1 MVSLEI
7 ALLAESE
14 LTPLNSQL
22 AVEVAQLEIGLIR
35 KLAFEIALDIEE
47 QLWERVGVVEVGLAE
62 SVGED

>member
-47 QLWERVGVVEVGLAE
+47 QL
-62 SVGED
+62 